1 MIRSYFHANIYCLL
15 GSTLAAFLRLKE
27 IEMNNDQPLMN
38 TYGRLPVAFES
49 GDGSW
54 LYDTDGNKYFDTF
67 FGIAVCGLG
76 HSHPAVTKA
85 IKDQA
90 GRLVHVSNLY
100 HSPLQIKLGQTLCQ
114 LSGMDKV
121 FFSNSGAEAN
131 EAAIKLARKYGHDK
145 GIQTPTIIV
154 MEQSFHGRTMAT
166 LTATG
171 NRKAQ
176 AGFEPLLSGFVRAP
190 YNDLEAV
197 KSIAKS
203 NNNVVAVFVEP
214 IQGEGGLSI
223 ASDEYLKGIRE
234 VCDANDWLLMLDE
247 VQTGNG
253 RTGSFF
259 AYQGIDITP
268 DVVTTAKGI
277 ANGYP
282 IGACLAKGSAADVLS
297 PGTHGSTFGGNPL
310 GCAAALATINEI
322 MSNDLCDRATFLGN
336 RIVDSLKGELLGANY
351 IKDIRGK
358 GLMIGIEMSE
368 PCAELVALAKA
379 KGLLLNVT
387 SEKVIRLLPAL
398 NMTDEEC
405 DFLIDAVVQIIRLYA
420 ADDRSRPRS

>member
-1 MIRSYFHANIYCLL
+1 
-15 GSTLAAFLRLKE
+15 
-27 IEMNNDQPLMN
+27 MNNDQPLMS
-38 TYGRLPVAFES
+38 TYGRLPVAFEN
-49 GDGSW
+49 GDGAW

-90 GRLVHVSNLY
+90 GRLLHCSNLY
-100 HSPLQIKLGQTLCQ
+100 HTPLQVKLAQTLCQ
-114 LSGMDKV
+114 ISGMEKV

-154 MEQSFHGRTMAT
+154 MDQSFHGRTMAT

-176 AGFEPLLSGFVRAP
+176 AGFEPLLGGFVRAP
-190 YNDLEAV
+190 FNDVKAVEA
-197 KSIAKS
+197 IAKS
-203 NNNVVAVFVEP
+203 NPNVVAILVEP

-223 ASDEYLKGIRE
+223 AEDGYLKSLRQI
-234 VCDANDWLLMLDE
+234 CDENDWLLMLDE

-253 RTGSFF
+253 RTGNYF
-259 AYQGIDITP
+259 AYQGYDVTP

-282 IGACLAKGSAADVLS
+282 IGACMAKGSAADVLT

-322 MSNDLCDRATFLGN
+322 TSHKLCDRASVLGE
-336 RIVDSLKGELLGANY
+336 RILKELENELLAANY
-351 IKDIRGK
+351 VADIRGR
-358 GLMIGIEMSE
+358 GLMI
-368 PCAELVALAKA
+368 
-379 KGLLLNVT
+379 
-387 SEKVIRLLPAL
+387 
-398 NMTDEEC
+398 
-405 DFLIDAVVQIIRLYA
+405 
-420 ADDRSRPRS
+420 

>member
-1 MIRSYFHANIYCLL
+1 MS
-15 GSTLAAFLRLKE
+15 
-27 IEMNNDQPLMN
+27 
-38 TYGRLPVAFES
+38 TYGRLPVAFEN
-49 GDGSW
+49 GDGAW

-90 GRLVHVSNLY
+90 GRLLHCSNLY
-100 HSPLQIKLGQTLCQ
+100 HTPLQVKLAQTLCQ
-114 LSGMDKV
+114 ISGMEKV

-154 MEQSFHGRTMAT
+154 MDQSFHGRTMAT

-176 AGFEPLLSGFVRAP
+176 AGFEPLLGGFVRAP
-190 YNDLEAV
+190 FNDVKAVEA
-197 KSIAKS
+197 IAKS
-203 NNNVVAVFVEP
+203 NPNVVAILVEP

-223 ASDEYLKGIRE
+223 AEDGYLKSLRQI
-234 VCDANDWLLMLDE
+234 CDENDWLLMLDE

-253 RTGSFF
+253 RTGNYF
-259 AYQGIDITP
+259 AYQGYDVTP

-282 IGACLAKGSAADVLS
+282 IGACMAKGSAADVLT

-322 MSNDLCDRATFLGN
+322 TSHKLCDRASVLGE
-336 RIVDSLKGELLGANY
+336 RILKELENELLAANY
-351 IKDIRGK
+351 VADIRGR
-358 GLMIGIEMSE
+358 GLMIGIELTE
-368 PCAELVALAKA
+368 PCLELVPLAKA

-398 NMTDEEC
+398 NMSDDECE
-405 DFLIDAVVQIIRLYA
+405 FLIDAVVQIIRLYS